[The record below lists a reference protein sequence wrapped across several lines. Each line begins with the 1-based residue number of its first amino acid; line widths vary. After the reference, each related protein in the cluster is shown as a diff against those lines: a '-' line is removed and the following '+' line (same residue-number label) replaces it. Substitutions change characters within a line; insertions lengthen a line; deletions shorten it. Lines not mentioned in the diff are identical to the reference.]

1 MPFQLSP
8 GVAVVEK
15 DFTSIVPAVATS
27 IGAFAGQFDWGP
39 VLEPITIT
47 SEDELVRRFGTPN
60 NNNFQSFFTAAN
72 FLSYSNNLLL
82 VRQQTTNMKNAVVTP
97 TGSLSSVTVVNSG
110 TGYDSLGTPPAVSV
124 YTEGLLDTV
133 TVTNGGTGYVSNEQT
148 KPVIVVNDATGSGA
162 VLEANITNGAIMSID
177 VIAPGAGYTNPN
189 ITITGGDGSGATAT
203 VTIKNVKEAGGIQPT
218 ARAVLSGGAITGIN
232 LSSGGSGYT
241 SVPNVTIV
249 PAPSDTGTGATA
261 TAVLSGS
268 GITGITVSTSGSN
281 YSSPSVSFTGGGGT
295 GASAAAVLAG
305 PVSSITLISA
315 GSGYTSAPTVTIT
328 GGGGS
333 GATAVATTDG
343 NNITS
348 ISIVSGGT
356 GYTSEPTVTI
366 TGGGGTGGV
375 ADSVVNYNV
384 IKSISITTPG
394 SGYTTAPTLL
404 ITDSTGSGA
413 SASASIGTSS
423 IASISIST
431 GGTGFKAFPTV
442 TITGGGGTGAAV
454 GSVTVGASSVTSVVV
469 TTGGSG
475 LSDSPAIIIEDS
487 TTQNGTTAVATA
499 NIVTAGV
506 AILNGQYYSANFIN
520 GGGVTGEWAAK
531 YPGKLGNSLK
541 VSMADRDTYATWAYK
556 DEFDAAPGTSE
567 GASIIGGSNDE
578 MHIIVIDEKG
588 YISGVENAVLE
599 KYAFVSKA
607 SDSKKPDGTNN
618 YYKDVING
626 RSEWLWW
633 TDHTDQVV
641 GGYSATNWGT
651 VMAGTAF
658 KSMTAPLTQSLSGGV
673 DDASATDGQ
682 KMAAFELFSNA
693 TLYDINLIMMGKA
706 NSTVANY
713 VIDNVALTRLD
724 AVVFISP
731 EDADTGEVIIGD
743 SSTYINKIIDYRN
756 ELSSN
761 SYSVLDSGYKYQ
773 YDRYNDVYRW
783 VPLNGDIAG
792 LCARTDYT
800 NDPWWSPGGLNRGQI
815 KNVVRLST
823 NPNQTNRDTLYRNS
837 VNPVVTFPGQGTVLF
852 GDKTLLAKPSAFDRI
867 NVRRL
872 FIVLE
877 KSIATAAKYQL
888 FEFNDA
894 FTRGQFKNLIE
905 PFLRDVQGRRG
916 ITDFLVKCDESNNT
930 GEVIDR
936 NEFVADIFVKPT
948 RSINFI
954 TLNFVAAR
962 SSIAFSELGG

>member
-39 VLEPITIT
+39 VLEPITVT

-82 VRQQTTNMKNAVVTP
+82 VRQQTSNMKNAVVTP
-97 TGSLSSVTVVNSG
+97 TGGISTIDIINGGYGYNSLE
-110 TGYDSLGTPPAVSV
+110 TPPAVTV
-124 YTEGLLDTV
+124 YTEGLIGSITV
-133 TVTNGGTGYVSNEQT
+133 THG
-148 KPVIVVNDATGSGA
+148 GSG
-162 VLEANITNGAIMSID
+162 
-177 VIAPGAGYTNPN
+177 YTSTPTVN
-189 ITITGGDGSGATAT
+189 ITGGDGAGFIGEANLVNGSVVSVTIITPGYNYTDPVVSISGGNGTGATAT
-203 VTIKNVKEAGGIQPT
+203 ATTKSVQENGGVPAT
-218 ARAVLSGGAITGIN
+218 AEAVLSGGGITAIS

-241 SVPNVTIV
+241 SAPTVNIV
-249 PAPSDTGTGATA
+249 SANGDQGHGATA
-261 TAVLSGS
+261 TATLSGS
-268 GITGITVSTSGSN
+268 GINSITVSSGGSN
-281 YSSPSVSFTGGGGT
+281 YSSPTVSFLAGGSGS
-295 GASAAAVLAG
+295 GAAATAVLAG
-305 PVSSITLISA
+305 GLSA
-315 GSGYTSAPTVTIT
+315 
-328 GGGGS
+328 
-333 GATAVATTDG
+333 
-343 NNITS
+343 
-348 ISIVSGGT
+348 ISIVN
-356 GYTSEPTVTI
+356 
-366 TGGGGTGGV
+366 
-375 ADSVVNYNV
+375 A
-384 IKSISITTPG
+384 G
-394 SGYTTAPTLL
+394 SGYTTAPV
-404 ITDSTGSGA
+404 
-413 SASASIGTSS
+413 
-423 IASISIST
+423 
-431 GGTGFKAFPTV
+431 V
-442 TITGGGGTGAAV
+442 TITGGGGTGASAVATTDGNHITGISIVVAGSGYTSAPTISFSGGAGSGAVADATVNYTTIKSITVTNAGSGYISAPTVVISDSTGSGAAATAVIGGSSISGITVTNAGSGYKKLPVITLTGGGGLGAAV
-454 GSVTVGASSVTSVVV
+454 GSSTVGPSTVTSIIV
-469 TTGGSG
+469 TESGTG
-475 LSDSPAIIIEDS
+475 LSEPPSIIIEDS
-487 TTQNGTTAVATA
+487 TAQSGVTAVAVA
-499 NIVTAGV
+499 NIETAGV
-506 AILNGQYYSANFIN
+506 TILNGQFYSANFIN

-556 DEFDAAPGTSE
+556 DEFDSAPGTSE

-607 SDSKKPDGTNN
+607 SDNKKPDGTNN

-633 TDHTDQVV
+633 TDHTDQVT
-641 GGYSATNWGT
+641 GGYTTTNWGN

-673 DDASATDGQ
+673 DDAGSTDGQ
-682 KMAAFELFSNA
+682 KMTAYELFSNA

-706 NSTVANY
+706 SPAVANY

-731 EDADTGEVIIGD
+731 EDTDTGEVIIGD
-743 SSTYINKIIDYRN
+743 NSSSVTKIIDYRN
-756 ELSSN
+756 ALGSN

-800 NDPWWSPGGLNRGQI
+800 NDPWWSPGGLNRGQV
-815 KNVVRLST
+815 KNVVRLSC

-936 NEFVADIFVKPT
+936 NEFIADIFVKPT

-962 SSIAFSELGG
+962 SSIAFSEIGG